1 MFSYY
6 SQINFENFWIINK
19 SLIVN
24 RRFLHPMSD
33 EFDNGFEDDF
43 ADDEEDEEDEETED
57 D

>member
-1 MFSYY
+1 MFSY
-6 SQINFENFWIINK
+6 SLQIKPEKFEIITK

-24 RRFLHPMSD
+24 WLFLHPMSD

-43 ADDEEDEEDEETED
+43 DDEGEDDEEEETED

>member
-1 MFSYY
+1 MT
-6 SQINFENFWIINK
+6 K

-24 RRFLHPMSD
+24 WLFLHPMSD

-43 ADDEEDEEDEETED
+43 DDEGEDDEDEETED